1 MEDDCKL
8 YTVPPERI
16 IARLMKEQTEFKETI
31 RELQKRVFVLEVEKA
46 CLIEQLE
53 SVQPRQD
60 APEPPNE
67 GHDRPIAWH
76 VAWDACCHE

>member
-1 MEDDCKL
+1 MEDDYKL

-31 RELQKRVFVLEVEKA
+31 RNLQERILIVEEENEA
-46 CLIEQLE
+46 LRAIFDA
-53 SVQPRQD
+53 SYSGQD

-76 VAWDACCHE
+76 FAWDACCHE